1 MKRVDNI
8 YENIIDIKIIQQMYD
23 RRVRLN
29 TKNKKKLERFENS
42 YVSNL
47 IYVKN
52 VLNDRKYIPGRYNI
66 FIIKEPKVRLIM
78 SQNIIDKLINHVVS
92 EYLLVN
98 IYDKTLID
106 ANIATRKNRGTHY
119 GLKLTKKYINEVKS
133 EKFYILKFDVSKYF
147 FNLDHNILKGLI
159 RKKIKDKDALK
170 ILDDIIDSTDQEYVN
185 NTIQQTK
192 KKEIEKIMKL
202 NLSDSDKL
210 INDINNLPLYKKGK
224 GLPIGNM
231 SSQVLAIMYLNEL
244 DHFIKEELKIKYYIR
259 YMDGATV

>member
-1 MKRVDNI
+1 
-8 YENIIDIKIIQQMYD
+8 MYD

-106 ANIATRKNRGTHY
+106 TNIATRKNKGTHY
-119 GLKLTKKYINEVKS
+119 GLRLVKKYINELKND
-133 EKFYILKFDVSKYF
+133 KFYILKFDVSKYF
-147 FNLDHNILKGLI
+147 FNLDHDIIKKLI
-159 RKKIKDKDALK
+159 RKKRINAIK
-170 ILDDIIDSTDQEYVN
+170 
-185 NTIQQTK
+185 
-192 KKEIEKIMKL
+192 
-202 NLSDSDKL
+202 
-210 INDINNLPLYKKGK
+210 
-224 GLPIGNM
+224 
-231 SSQVLAIMYLNEL
+231 
-244 DHFIKEELKIKYYIR
+244 R
-259 YMDGATV
+259 